1 MDSKRVRIK
10 QLAILSLA
18 YSPWIIWTY
27 LNFKIAGAL
36 LMTIPILALFVVFMN
51 DKLYIY
57 FEQAE
62 RDNEI

>member
-18 YSPWIIWTY
+18 YSPWMIWTY
-27 LNFKIAGAL
+27 LNFQIIGAL

-62 RDNEI
+62 RDNEA